1 MTFSDVIHTYRY
13 KIYAMKKDIMIS
25 LRITPQQYV
34 TLLETLVR
42 EKKSKSEFIRAA
54 LTESIQK
61 LDTHS
66 CRKSSITSWV
76 DRKSSK

>member
-1 MTFSDVIHTYRY
+1 VTFSDVIHIYSN
-13 KIYAMKKDIMIS
+13 KIYTMRKDIMIS

-34 TLLETLVR
+34 TLLETLVK
-42 EKKSKSEFIRAA
+42 EKKSKSELIRAA

-61 LDTHS
+61 LDSHN

-76 DRKSSK
+76 DRKSST